1 MTLAP
6 TKFPS
11 GFASNLT
18 PDELNAMLQICPDVA
33 ALRKFIGAY
42 GQTVFLAGTVAANDG
57 GQGFYTFQLGVATDN
72 GTSVIV
78 PTGVFPPS
86 YWSQIPFNQAGT
98 GGSTLTSQRFVANGS
113 TTASSATGA
122 FSYGTL
128 SYSDINILQSL
139 QASVNG
145 YVQSV
150 LVNTSAGASASSDF
164 IVGNNQTTAT
174 TFFGDFGMN
183 SSNFTGAGSLNLPGA
198 VYLYGANADLVL
210 GTTTANAIHIVAA
223 GATTDAI
230 TVTTTN
236 VAQLNSAALGTRSA
250 APSSPVL
257 GQIYWDTTL
266 GYPRIWNGSSWN
278 GLLLS

>member
-1 MTLAP
+1 M
-6 TKFPS
+6 
-11 GFASNLT
+11 
-18 PDELNAMLQICPDVA
+18 
-33 ALRKFIGAY
+33 
-42 GQTVFLAGTVAANDG
+42 
-57 GQGFYTFQLGVATDN
+57 
-72 GTSVIV
+72 
-78 PTGVFPPS
+78 
-86 YWSQIPFNQAGT
+86 
-98 GGSTLTSQRFVANGS
+98 
-113 TTASSATGA
+113 
-122 FSYGTL
+122 
-128 SYSDINILQSL
+128 
-139 QASVNG
+139 NG